1 MDRPT
6 SFLDILAYKP
16 PSVFI
21 TAMITIPMLALLF
34 ENHDYKQNFS
44 MAQSFNRFPII
55 NAMFDHPV
63 GSGRL
68 FSRIALP
75 FFRVLR
81 YPLPNFFPYLFLQ
94 ELSFSMI
101 NLAIPIA
108 EILHDSR
115 KVCIPRL
122 TDFGAKN
129 D

>member
-6 SFLDILAYKP
+6 SFLDILAYKL

-21 TAMITIPMLALLF
+21 PAMITVPMLALLF

-68 FSRIALP
+68 FRRIALP
-75 FFRVLR
+75 FFRVRR
-81 YPLPNFFPYLFLQ
+81 YSLPNFFPYLFLQ

-108 EILHDSR
+108 EILDDSR
-115 KVCIPRL
+115 KAVHPSF
-122 TDFGAKN
+122 D
-129 D
+129 

>member
-6 SFLDILAYKP
+6 SFLDILAYKSP
-16 PSVFI
+16 TVFI
-21 TAMITIPMLALLF
+21 TAMITILMLVLLF

-44 MAQSFNRFPII
+44 IAQSFNRFPII

-108 EILHDSR
+108 EILDDSR
-115 KVCIPRL
+115 KAVHPSF
-122 TDFGAKN
+122 D
-129 D
+129 